1 MAAAP
6 IEGGALVD
14 APSPRSKHEADP
26 NRRGEF
32 ARLGMSGQFFGGAFP
47 SFLRSMALAAGLGAA
62 LAATLY
68 FLKLDEAGRGFVM
81 RNAMDKAARMKLIKL
96 MVGSS
101 GAAIAAT
108 AVAMLLAAWR
118 KRSVVSVERWLW
130 WFAPIGLLPPLPF
143 CFDYRSWTGRSDH
156 LLYAS
161 VFLLLGAEV
170 VFFRMLL
177 HGSDGP
183 KRAAAWLGERIP
195 RLLRRHGWLVAVV
208 IASIAYG
215 AFFSHFSLIAHRSL
229 KTHNFDL
236 SINNNLLYNALYG
249 KFFESP
255 VIFGDNPKNY
265 LAIHVKLGQYL
276 LLPIYAI
283 RPSPETLLV
292 LQSYLVGLT
301 GIPLFLFAR
310 RRVPQWLAA
319 IVAIGFLC
327 FPAVHGANFF
337 EMKYPTIAPVFIVAT
352 VWAAET
358 RRWVWFTLSAVA
370 AVLIRD
376 DTCVGMAILGT
387 CFALSGYRP
396 KAGFSLAAFGLF
408 AFVFTRGVLMKD
420 KGEWWFPSMYDGL
433 FPPGEKG
440 FGSVFKTLMTNPLYV
455 IVTLIE
461 RQKLEF
467 TLHMFLPLAFL
478 PARRAYLWAI
488 FIPGMMFTLL
498 TTGYKPTV
506 SPLFHYS
513 MHWSP
518 YLFLAAPIALGA
530 IARESVKGKLRAS
543 AAGLTMALLMAV
555 FTYNF
560 GAFWMRNTTRGGY
573 TRIDFEFTAKDQ
585 KRYAQLMELV
595 KMIPADAT
603 VSASESVGPHVSTR
617 REMYAIRMK
626 WGKQMGEYVLV
637 SDRELNLERTTER
650 LKEILK
656 VKKSHGLVA
665 TRGEFVLMKR
675 GADTSHNAELI
686 RRFKIR

>member
-1 MAAAP
+1 M
-6 IEGGALVD
+6 GGKARAQHAVP
-14 APSPRSKHEADP
+14 AQKAKPEKPKDP
-26 NRRGEF
+26 NAREQF
-32 ARLGMSGQFFGGAFP
+32 ATLGAAGQFFGGAFP

-68 FLKLDEAGRGFVM
+68 YLKLDEGARAFVM
-81 RNAMDKAARMKLIKL
+81 RNAMEKAARMKLIKL
-96 MVGSS
+96 MVGSA
-101 GAAIAAT
+101 GAAVAT
-108 AVAMLLAAWR
+108 VGIAMLIATWR
-118 KRSVVSVERWLW
+118 KRSIISVERWLW
-130 WFAPIGLLPPLPF
+130 WLAPIGLLPPLPL
-143 CFDYRSWTGRSDH
+143 CFDYRAWTGRSDH
-156 LLYAS
+156 LLYAA

-170 VFFRMLL
+170 IFFRMLL
-177 HGSDGP
+177 HGSDAP

-195 RLLRRHGWLVAVV
+195 RLLRRHGWLVVMV
-208 IASIAYG
+208 IVSLAYG
-215 AFFSHFSLIAHRSL
+215 AFFSHFSLLAHRSF

-236 SINNNLLYNALYG
+236 SINNNLLFNALHG

-255 VIFGDNPKNY
+255 VIFGDDPGNY

-283 RPSPETLLV
+283 KPSAETLLV
-292 LQSYLVGLT
+292 LQSCLVGLT

-310 RRVPQWLAA
+310 RRVPQWLAV
-319 IVAIGFLC
+319 IVAIGFLS

-337 EMKYPTIAPVFIVAT
+337 EMKYPTIAPVFIVAA

-358 RRWVWFTLSAVA
+358 RRWVWFVLSSGA
-370 AVLIRD
+370 AVLMRD

-396 KAGFSLAAFGLF
+396 KAGFSLAAFGLL

-440 FGSVFKTLMTNPLYV
+440 FSSVFKTLLTNPLYV
-455 IVTLIE
+455 IDTLMV
-461 RQKLEF
+461 RDKMEF

-513 MHWSP
+513 MHWAP
-518 YLFLAAPIALGA
+518 YLFLAAPIALGS
-530 IARESVKGKLRAS
+530 ICRESVHGRLKAA
-543 AAGLTMALLMAV
+543 AAGLTMALLLCV

-573 TRIDFEFTAKDQ
+573 TRIDFEFSPQDQ
-585 KRYAQLMELV
+585 KRYAQLTNLT
-595 KMIPADAT
+595 KLIPPDAT
-603 VSASESVGPHVSTR
+603 VSATETVGPHVSSR
-617 REMYAIRMK
+617 VEMYAIRMK

-637 SDRELNLERTTER
+637 SDKELTLERTSER

-656 VKKSHGLVA
+656 TKKSHGLLA
-665 TRGEFVLMKR
+665 TEGEFVLLKR
-675 GADTSHNAELI
+675 GADTSRNAELL
-686 RRFKIR
+686 RRFKIH